1 MDSNANPAG
10 APSVASGDRIEPGR
24 QATVTVPATSA
35 NLGPGFDCMGLALG
49 LKDTLV
55 VRTLA
60 EPGVSVR
67 VTGEGAED
75 LPTDASH
82 LVART
87 ILDRWAELGVEPAGL
102 ELEATNRIPHGRGL
116 GSSAAAIVSALAAAD
131 ALLPASASGRAGGRD
146 GLFEAAALLEGH
158 PDNVAPAVYGGLT
171 LSYETARP
179 TLIDGGEP
187 HRPSTMHTVALALHH
202 GIVPVVAIP
211 DVELSTKAARGL
223 LPELVPHADASANA
237 ARAGLLVTALTR
249 EPALLHIGTED
260 FLHQSYRFAAMEESA
275 TLIRGLRAQGYAAVV
290 SGAGPTV
297 LILADGEDAA
307 RGVVDA
313 IERGASEFG
322 AWRVEIPGLDV
333 SGAMVELH

>member
-1 MDSNANPAG
+1 MDRQSTGLDHRIAAG
-10 APSVASGDRIEPGR
+10 QRV
-24 QATVTVPATSA
+24 TVTVPATSA

-49 LKDTLV
+49 LQDTLV
-55 VRTLA
+55 VRTSDQ
-60 EPGVSVR
+60 PGARVSVS
-67 VTGEGAED
+67 GEGAAD
-75 LPTDASH
+75 LPTDESH

-87 ILDRWAELGVEPAGL
+87 ILDRWRELGVEAAGL

-131 ALLPASASGRAGGRD
+131 ALLPAEAAAKAGGRD

-171 LSYETARP
+171 LSYETAQA

-187 HRPSTMHTVALALHH
+187 HRPSTMHTVALALHQD
-202 GIVPVVAIP
+202 IVPVVAIP

-223 LPELVPHADASANA
+223 LPQTVPHAHASANA

-249 EPALLHIGTED
+249 EPSLLHIGTED

-275 TLIRGLRAQGYAAVV
+275 GLIRSLRAQGYAAVV

-297 LILADGEDAA
+297 LILAHGSEQAGSIA
-307 RGVVDA
+307 EA
-313 IERGASEFG
+313 IERGVDEFG
-322 AWRVEIPGLDV
+322 PWRVEIPGLDV